1 MKEYSKQDIKKHIA
15 NTFGFAMNKIVLL
28 ECDSD
33 PFEYCMFRVCD
44 IVYQSCNDSLYIY
57 TYIDHYTYA

>member
-1 MKEYSKQDIKKHIA
+1 MKYTKLNVKKYIA
-15 NTFGFAMNKIVLL
+15 KTFGFAMNKIELL
-28 ECDSD
+28 EHSDD

-57 TYIDHYTYA
+57 TYIDHYTYV